1 MIIASEEVH
10 NGMFVHIFVIFGTE
24 ISREEG
30 PLPVSVFNA
39 NI

>member
-10 NGMFVHIFVIFGTE
+10 DGMFVHIFVLFRTD
-24 ISREEG
+24 ISGEEG
-30 PLPVSVFNA
+30 PLPVSVLNA